1 MSVHPSPWL
10 AAIPL
15 ATRRLVLRQPT
26 FDDVPRL
33 ALYAGDIDVARMLVA
48 VPHPYT
54 EAHASAFVGDA
65 IASNLAGD
73 SLALA
78 LARLREPHAFIGM
91 ITFTRQGRAA
101 TIGWWL
107 GKAYWSRGFA
117 TEAVVAMAGL
127 AFRDPAIDLLKAGAF
142 ADNPGS
148 LRVHE
153 KTGFVRTG
161 LSSRASKA
169 RGTTVSHVEME
180 LTRDA
185 YSALSAGPRS
195 AKGGL

>member
-1 MSVHPSPWL
+1 MTGPFLPHV
-10 AAIPL
+10 PL
-15 ATRRLVLRQPT
+15 TTRRLVLRQPS

-54 EAHASAFVGDA
+54 EAHASAFVGDVL
-65 IASNLAGD
+65 ASNLAGD

-78 LARLREPHAFIGM
+78 LARLREPHAFYRHDHLHPAGEGCDHRLVA
-91 ITFTRQGRAA
+91 RQALLGSRLRHRGGGRH
-101 TIGWWL
+101 GGPRL
-107 GKAYWSRGFA
+107 PRPCH
-117 TEAVVAMAGL
+117 
-127 AFRDPAIDLLKAGAF
+127 RPPQAGAF
-142 ADNPGS
+142 EDNPGS

-180 LTRDA
+180 LTREA
-185 YSALSAGPRS
+185 FAALSLAPAS
-195 AKGGL
+195 AKGGV